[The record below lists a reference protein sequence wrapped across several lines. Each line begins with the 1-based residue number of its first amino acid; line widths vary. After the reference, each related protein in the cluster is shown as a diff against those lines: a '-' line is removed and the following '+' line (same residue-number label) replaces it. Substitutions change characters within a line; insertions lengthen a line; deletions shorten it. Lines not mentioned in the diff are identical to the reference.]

1 MMNEPEIFAATE
13 SLAAAMVQRGL
24 RTPEVSVM
32 AQSGNLARV
41 WLSWSTGD
49 ISYND
54 KVKIITGGNLADA
67 CRNAAAWIAALP
79 TPETRANLNLL
90 KGLSDVI
97 EAGLRDGASDR
108 YMAPLY
114 APIEAMRSNLLAA
127 PVAS

>member
-67 CRNAAAWIAALP
+67 CRNADVWIAALP
-79 TPETRANLNLL
+79 TPETRAMTDHMTRVADCID
-90 KGLSDVI
+90 KGR
-97 EAGLRDGASDR
+97 ADGIDDA
-108 YMAPLY
+108 YIAPLVVVKS
-114 APIEAMRSNLLAA
+114 AMAENLLAA